1 MSRAL
6 VSSTIPNLVNG
17 VSQQPDAIRLAS
29 QCDLQENAISSV
41 VEGLRKRPST
51 EHQARILSTP
61 LTNAFLHTINR
72 DVQERYQVVITNGD
86 LRVFRLNG
94 QEVTVNFPDGKSYLT
109 AASPQ
114 TAFSVVTVADYTFIV
129 NRNVA
134 VARNVADIVPTRP
147 FEALVWVR
155 SGQYSTGYT
164 VTVNAI
170 SKTYTTPDASVAANA
185 AQITTTNIANQLK
198 TLLEADPAWAAQ
210 GVTITNLGST
220 LRLTKTGSDFTLGV
234 SDGFGDQAIKIVKGT
249 VQRFT
254 DLPAKALDDF
264 KVRIRGSSDSS
275 FDDYW
280 VEYEADAT
288 SPFGGVWKESAKPG
302 EVRSLSAAS
311 MPHILVRESDGS
323 FTFKRASWA
332 SREVGDLNSVPFP
345 SFDGKTINDVFFHR
359 NRLGF
364 TADENLVMS
373 RAGEFFNFFRTSA
386 IQVLDD
392 DPIDVAVSHVKV
404 SILRHALPFNETLL
418 LFSDQTQFQLSRAD
432 ILSPKTVAVNQTTEF
447 ECSLEAKPVG
457 AGANVYFAVNRGDY
471 TGIREYYLDADTR
484 TSDAADI
491 TAHCP
496 KYIPSGVVKL
506 ATTSNEEIIVALS
519 KNERNALYVYRY
531 YFTNEEKLQSSWSK
545 WTFPVGDNILNM
557 DFIESTLYIV
567 VSRADGVYIESM
579 AIEPGASDAPANFPI
594 LLDRRLNETQVT
606 GRTYNSTT
614 DQTTFTVPY
623 SLPASEEY
631 QLCGWYGNAVIKP
644 GRNLLFTATPA
655 GGNTT
660 TITVSGN
667 LTNFFFGRKFTFR
680 YRFSDMLVRE
690 QAAGGGQV
698 PVGEG
703 RLQLRNMT
711 LTFNNGGYFRAEVT
725 PVARDTYSYVYTGRV
740 IGEASNVVGDI
751 AVGDGQFTFPIQSKN
766 DQVKIELVND
776 TFLPCAFLS
785 AEWEGFFV
793 IRSRRM

>member
-41 VEGLRKRPST
+41 VEGLRKRPGTNHS
-51 EHQARILSTP
+51 ARILSTP

-72 DVQERYQVVITNGD
+72 DTQERYQVVITNGD
-86 LRVFRLNG
+86 LRVFRLTG
-94 QEVTVNFPDGKSYLT
+94 QEVTVNFPNGKTYLNSV
-109 AASPQ
+109 SPQ
-114 TAFSVVTVADYTFIV
+114 TSFSVVTVADYTFIV
-129 NRNVA
+129 NKNVQ
-134 VARNVADIVPTRP
+134 VLRDNVDIVPTRP

-164 VTVNAI
+164 ITINSI
-170 SKTYTTPDASVAANA
+170 SKTYTTPDASVATNA
-185 AQITTTNIANQLK
+185 QFITTTNIATQLK
-198 TLLEADPAWAAQ
+198 SLLEADPAWAAQ
-210 GVTITNLGST
+210 GVTITSIGSS
-220 LRLTKTGSDFTLGV
+220 LRFSKTGSDFTMSV
-234 SDGFGDQAIKIVKGT
+234 ADGFGDQAIRLVKGT

-254 DLPAKALDDF
+254 DLPARCLDDF
-264 KVRIRGSSDSS
+264 KVRIRGSNDSS

-280 VEYEADAT
+280 VEYEADAA

-302 EVRSLSAAS
+302 ETRSFQTSS
-311 MPHILVRESDGS
+311 MPHILVRETDGT
-323 FTFKRASWA
+323 FTFKRAEWA
-332 SREVGDLNSVPFP
+332 SRAVGDLNSVPFP
-345 SFDGKTINDVFFHR
+345 SFEGKTINDVFFHR

-404 SILRHALPFNETLL
+404 SILRHALPYNETLL

-471 TGIREYYLDADTR
+471 TGVREYFLDADTR

-496 KYIPSGVVKL
+496 KYIPAGAVKL

-545 WTFPVGDNILNM
+545 WVFPSGDSILNM

-567 VSRADGVYIESM
+567 VSRADGTYIESM
-579 AIEPGASDAPANFPI
+579 SIEPGASDEPATFPV
-594 LLDRRLNETQVT
+594 LLDRRLSQAQVT
-606 GRTYNSTT
+606 GLTYNSTT
-614 DQTTFTVPY
+614 DQTSFTIPY
-623 SLPASEEY
+623 RLPAGEVY
-631 QLCGWYGNAVIKP
+631 QLCAWYGNPVIKA
-644 GRNLLFTATPA
+644 GRNLLFTATPTA
-655 GGNTT
+655 GNTT
-660 TITVSGN
+660 LITTSGN
-667 LTNFFFGRKFTFR
+667 LTNFFFGRRFIFR
-680 YRFSDMLVRE
+680 YTFSNIIVRE

-698 PVGEG
+698 PIGEG

-711 LTFNNGGYFRAEVT
+711 LTFNNAGYFRAEVT
-725 PVARDTYSYVYTGRV
+725 PTARDTFSYAFTGRV
-740 IGEASNVVGDI
+740 IGENTNVIGDVAI
-751 AVGDGQFTFPIQSKN
+751 GEGQYTFPIQSKN

-776 TFLPCAFLS
+776 TYLPCAFLS